1 MEKHVPVKSG
11 HIRRAS
17 GETLPVAAFLLDK
30 RPPVFL
36 LYMAT
41 RGWIASAARC
51 FNGLEPACDERQ
63 TQRSLCLDD
72 GPLAQLVEQRPFKAW
87 VDSSSLSR
95 LIAVQVLVPFV

>member
-30 RPPVFL
+30 GPSVFL

-41 RGWIASAARC
+41 RGSHSGATHCLI
-51 FNGLEPACDERQ
+51 GLLSACDGGGHRV
-63 TQRSLCLDD
+63 SCPDD

>member
-30 RPPVFL
+30 GPSVFL

-41 RGWIASAARC
+41 RGSHSGATHCLI
-51 FNGLEPACDERQ
+51 GLEPACDERQ

-72 GPLAQLVEQRPFKAW
+72 GPLAQQVEQRPFKAW